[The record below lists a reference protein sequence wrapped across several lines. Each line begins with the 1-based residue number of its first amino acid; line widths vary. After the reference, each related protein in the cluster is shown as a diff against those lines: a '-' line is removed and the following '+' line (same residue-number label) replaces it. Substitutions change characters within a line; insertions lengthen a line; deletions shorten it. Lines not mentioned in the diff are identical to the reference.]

1 MANTTIDTLQ
11 LDIVVNSNTATSNLK
26 KTTNEI
32 NNLNNSIKGTKKG
45 GGLSN
50 IGKSLNFGA
59 LIGKLYFI
67 RNITKKLSNT
77 LANVVQ
83 YGIDFTETLNLW
95 QTAMRGNIS
104 EARNFV
110 SEMNKAY
117 GIAEATLMQ
126 YQATF
131 KNMLS
136 AMGKISEDTAYGLS
150 ESLTQMAVDFASLY
164 NVSIENAMT
173 KFQAV
178 LSGQVRPIRSISG
191 YDITENTIFDLYKSL
206 GGTKTMRQLD
216 QTEKRLLR
224 IYAVFTQMSG
234 TGALGDLEKTLATNA
249 NQLRI
254 MKEQAIEFATWIG
267 NGISYLLQESGIL
280 VTINALL
287 ITAKEIAKS
296 WAYSLGYVEE
306 DWSNIYENINDV
318 SGAIDEV
325 QGKLLG
331 FDKFQVLQDAGA
343 SEDTNIESIVAKAL
357 EAYQSLYKGVDNPAV
372 KLANELL
379 ESLGFH
385 LEEIVGSSGEIV
397 KIWTGGGLDEI
408 KSKILGIVA
417 AVEALIA
424 TAIIKKIILATTV
437 IEAGTVAITAF
448 KIATNVALFG
458 GIFLV
463 VYALRDLITNWDKM
477 TTAMKVAKIAILAVG
492 VALTTF
498 SILSKIATAN
508 TTLLTTAF
516 ILQRIAAIG
525 LAVGGIGLLV
535 ANITLLAT
543 AWDKMSTWEKV
554 IGIFGAIGAAAL
566 AAAAAVAAWHGAWTL
581 GTAAIAI
588 VGGLAAIA
596 AAFVGFKASMRDIG
610 QFASGGVPDKG
621 SLFIAGEAGPELVT
635 STSGGGS
642 AVMNMEQL
650 QTAITRGML
659 VAMASNESDQQ
670 INLNVNVGNENW
682 FNITRKVAQQNGYD
696 LVKVR

>member
-59 LIGKLYFI
+59 VIGKLYFI

-95 QTAMRGNIS
+95 QTAMRGNIG
-104 EARNFV
+104 EARIFIA
-110 SEMNKAY
+110 EMNKAY
-117 GIAEATLMQ
+117 GIAETTLMQ

-164 NVSIENAMT
+164 NTSIESAMT

-280 VTINALL
+280 VKINALL

-306 DWSNIYENINDV
+306 DWTNIYENINDV

-343 SEDTNIESIVAKAL
+343 SEDTDIESIVAKAL

-372 KLANELL
+372 KLANEMLK
-379 ESLGFH
+379 SLGFH

-417 AVEALIA
+417 AVQALIA

-566 AAAAAVAAWHGAWTL
+566 AAAAAVAAFHGAWTL

-588 VGGLAAIA
+588 VGGLAAIT

-610 QFASGGVPDKG
+610 QFAKGGVPDKG
-621 SLFIAGEAGPELVT
+621 SLFIAGEAGAELVT